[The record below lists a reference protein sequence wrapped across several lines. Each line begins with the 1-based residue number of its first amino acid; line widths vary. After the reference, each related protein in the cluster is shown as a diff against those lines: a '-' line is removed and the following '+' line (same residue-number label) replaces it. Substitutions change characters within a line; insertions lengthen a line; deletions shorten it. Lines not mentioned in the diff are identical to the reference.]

1 MHTVKHKNRGYA
13 ETWTSEQLDKLLS
26 EPWLK
31 QMVAEI
37 RAGDEKKKEK
47 LPYICPHYTQFKN
60 NHRAQADI
68 IPEAFTFMTCVDV
81 DDKRLVKRA
90 IKRALELNE
99 DEYSDWQDMVLRIEY
114 SARKKVHIYI
124 RIPKGMTIEEA
135 QQTFCKE
142 LGIPYDESCI
152 TPERFIYVTGKDE
165 EVFRSPHWL
174 EPLSEEEIAER
185 REAYLNRGLDVDG
198 RALKGVSKVQEVSR
212 VQGVQGVQGVSK
224 VSGEVKEDDSTD
236 SNPSTLN
243 SKQEWHGYDVQK
255 IIDVRYAKKMPCAA
269 DSNRHKESLKLA
281 SDLLIMLD
289 GDKKAVQR
297 IVEAQKWVQEIID
310 ERNEDVERTV
320 NSAAERMAEKE
331 KKYEWQQP
339 SAEMRT
345 AIAEVTGKTFK
356 EIVKTQSNSIE
367 EESKGEQKVSI
378 YASLPLEEWSKEL
391 QEMAKTFPCM
401 KELFANVHP
410 MKLPAVLFSSAAM
423 LGTLMTRTWYHFWYE
438 PSIVRR
444 LNYSIF
450 IIGDPGA
457 GKNLVEKNYKTLMN
471 PIKEKDQELITQVND
486 YKDSRTERST
496 STKAQ
501 KGDALK
507 RPVVPIRMHPARTAT
522 GEFIRH
528 MQAAKET
535 IQGQTLYLHMFSFDA
550 ELDNVTNNSKGGD
563 WKNRDAM
570 ELKAFHNEEDGQ
582 MYANTESVTGMFN
595 VYWNFIY
602 TGTPYALGRKVNQ
615 RNFGNGLSTR
625 LAVIPLPDKGVAS
638 RNQESDSKATETLLE
653 WAYRLDKVEGE
664 LPIEPLNDE
673 TYEWQ
678 SNKLEIAEFNNDRAD
693 RILLKRVPYYGI
705 GVAIPFILMRH
716 WNEWQKK
723 KTLTMDEKD
732 RRLCRLAMEIQY
744 RCQHFFFGEMAR
756 IYFEDQNKMFVPRK
770 RTTRY
775 QECYSKLPET
785 FNTKQFMEVFGCS
798 QQSASRALM
807 RFQSDGVV
815 KRVKYGHYKKVL
827 QALA

>member
-1 MHTVKHKNRGYA
+1 MRTIAVNSMLTGKRKNRGYA
-13 ETWTSEQLDKLLS
+13 ESWTSEQLDKLLS

-37 RAGDEKKKEK
+37 RAGDVKKKDE
-47 LPYICPHYTQFKN
+47 LPYICPHYTQFRN

-68 IPEAFTFMTCVDV
+68 IPEAFTYMTCVDV
-81 DDKRLVKRA
+81 DDFALVDKA

-99 DEYSDWQDMVLRIEY
+99 DEYSDWKDMVLRIEY
-114 SARKKVHIYI
+114 SARRKVHIYI

-135 QQTFCKE
+135 QRAFCKE
-142 LGIPYDESCI
+142 LEVPYDESCI
-152 TPERFIYVTGKDE
+152 TPERFIYLTGKDE
-165 EVFRSPHWL
+165 EVYRSEHWL
-174 EPLSEEEIAER
+174 EPLSEEELNER

-198 RALKGVSKVQEVSR
+198 RKLEAV
-212 VQGVQGVQGVSK
+212 
-224 VSGEVKEDDSTD
+224 D
-236 SNPSTLN
+236 
-243 SKQEWHGYDVQK
+243 
-255 IIDVRYAKKMPCAA
+255 
-269 DSNRHKESLKLA
+269 SLKLKVD
-281 SDLLIMLD
+281 SEE
-289 GDKKAVQR
+289 KAG
-297 IVEAQKWVQEIID
+297 VETAD
-310 ERNEDVERTV
+310 ERTRYIFNACMREAGLTANDLIEEGGRHNSLKSILSVGATQLLTQAELNSVLSEMMPEHWQDQNIRQLVKDFYERYSEPNQKMTQFQRKV
-320 NSAAERMAEKE
+320 YAQSRKMEKKE
-331 KKYEWQQP
+331 KP
-339 SAEMRT
+339 L
-345 AIAEVTGKTFK
+345 
-356 EIVKTQSNSIE
+356 SNSPE
-367 EESKGEQKVSI
+367 GENKEEQKGSV
-378 YASLPLEEWSKEL
+378 YAQLPLEEWSKEL
-391 QEMAKTFPCM
+391 QELAKSFPCM
-401 KELFANVHP
+401 KELFMNVHP

-423 LGTLMTRTWYHFWYE
+423 FGTLMTRVWYHFWYE

-457 GKNLVEKNYKTLMN
+457 GKNLVEKIYKALMA
-471 PIKEKDQELITQVND
+471 PIKERDQELINQVND
-486 YKDSRTERST
+486 YKDNRTERST

-507 RPVVPIRMHPARTAT
+507 RPVVPIRIHPARTAT

-528 MQAAKET
+528 MTAAVET
-535 IQGQTLYLHMFSFDA
+535 VKGQTLNLHMFSFDA
-550 ELDNVTNNSKGGD
+550 ELDNATKQNKGGD
-563 WKNRDAM
+563 WKDREIL

-595 VYWNFIY
+595 VYWNFVF

-625 LAVIPLPDKGVAS
+625 LAVIPLPDKGIAS
-638 RNQESDSKATETLLE
+638 RKQESNPQAGETLME

-775 QECYSKLPET
+775 QECYNKLPET
-785 FNTKQFMEVFGCS
+785 FTSKQFQEVFECS
-798 QQSASRALM
+798 QQTASRALL

-815 KRVKYGHYKKVL
+815 KRVKFGHYKKVL
-827 QALA
+827 QALT

>member
-1 MHTVKHKNRGYA
+1 MKTIAVNSMHTVKHKNRGYA

-37 RAGDEKKKEK
+37 RAGDVKKKEE
-47 LPYICPHYTQFKN
+47 LPYICPHYTQFRN

-68 IPEAFTFMTCVDV
+68 IPEAFTYMTCVDV
-81 DDKRLVKRA
+81 DDLSLVDKAIRKARRLNRDK
-90 IKRALELNE
+90 
-99 DEYSDWQDMVLRIEY
+99 YSEWYRQVLRIEY

-124 RIPKGMTIEEA
+124 RIPVGKTIEEA
-135 QQTFCKE
+135 QRAFCDDM
-142 LGIPYDESCI
+142 GVPYDESCI
-152 TPERFIYVTGKDE
+152 TPERFIYLTGKAE
-165 EVFRSPHWL
+165 EVYRSKQWL
-174 EPLSEEEIAER
+174 KPLSEEELNER

-198 RALKGVSKVQEVSR
+198 RKLKGQTPSNSPSMGRTLKISKVSKVQEV
-212 VQGVQGVQGVSK
+212 QEEVS
-224 VSGEVKEDDSTD
+224 
-236 SNPSTLN
+236 L
-243 SKQEWHGYDVQK
+243 WHGYDVQQ
-255 IIDVRYAKKMPCAA
+255 IIDARYAEKLPCAA

-297 IVEAQKWVQEIID
+297 IVEAQKWVQEIIE
-310 ERNEDVERTV
+310 ERNENVERTV

-345 AIAEVTGKTFK
+345 AIAEVTGKTFR
-356 EIVKTQSNSIE
+356 EIVKTSPNPSQGGESN
-367 EESKGEQKVSI
+367 EQKTSI
-378 YASLPLEEWSKEL
+378 YAQLPLNDWAEEL
-391 QEMAKTFPCM
+391 QELAKSFPCM
-401 KELFANVHP
+401 KELFMNVHP

-457 GKNLVEKNYKTLMN
+457 GKNLIEKLNKMLMA
-471 PIKEKDQELITQVND
+471 PIKESDDELIAQVNR

-507 RPVVPIRMHPARTAT
+507 RPVVPIRLHPARTAT

-528 MQAAKET
+528 MTAAVET
-535 IQGQTLYLHMFSFDA
+535 VQGTAMNLHLFSFDS
-550 ELDNVTNNSKGGD
+550 ELDNVTKNNRGGD
-563 WKNRDAM
+563 WKDREVL
-570 ELKAFHNEEDGQ
+570 ELKAFHNEQDGQ
-582 MYANTESVTGMFN
+582 MYANIESVTGMFN

-602 TGTPYALGRKVNQ
+602 TGTPYALGRKVTQ
-615 RNFGNGLSTR
+615 RNFGNGMATR
-625 LAVIPLPDKGVAS
+625 LAVIPMPDVGMAQRHQKV
-638 RNQESDSKATETLLE
+638 DTKALDRLEE

-673 TYEWQ
+673 TYDWQ
-678 SNKLEIAEFNNDRAD
+678 SSHMEIADFNNDKAERMLVK
-693 RILLKRVPYYGI
+693 RIPYYGI
-705 GVAIPFILMRH
+705 GVAMPFILMRH
-716 WNEWQKK
+716 WNEWQEK
-723 KTLTMDEKD
+723 KTLTMDDKD

-744 RCQHFFFGEMAR
+744 RCQHFFFGEMAH
-756 IYFEDQNKMFVPRK
+756 IYFEDQNKVFVPRK

-775 QECYSKLPET
+775 QECYRKLPDQFT
-785 FNTKQFMEVFGCS
+785 TKQFMEVFGCS
-798 QQSASRALM
+798 QPTASKAISRFLNEAVVEQSS
-807 RFQSDGVV
+807 
-815 KRVKYGHYKKVL
+815 YGHYKKRL
-827 QALA
+827 KAL

>member
-1 MHTVKHKNRGYA
+1 MEVMKVISGNSRKDHRGYA
-13 ETWTSEQLDKLLS
+13 ESWTSEQLDKLLS
-26 EPWLK
+26 EDWLR

-37 RAGDEKKKEK
+37 RAGDVKKKEE
-47 LPYICPHYTQFKN
+47 LPYICPHYTQFRN

-81 DDKRLVKRA
+81 DDFALVDKA
-90 IKRALELNE
+90 IKRAMELNE
-99 DEYSDWQDMVLRIEY
+99 DEYSDWKDMVLRIEY
-114 SARKKVHIYI
+114 SARRKVHIYI
-124 RIPKGMTIEEA
+124 RIPEGMTIEEA
-135 QQTFCKE
+135 QRAFCKE
-142 LGIPYDESCI
+142 LEVPYDESCI

-165 EVFRSPHWL
+165 EVYRSEHWL
-174 EPLSEEEIAER
+174 EPLSEEELNER

-198 RALKGVSKVQEVSR
+198 RLLKGQTPSNSPSMGRTLKISKVSKVQEV
-212 VQGVQGVQGVSK
+212 QEEVS
-224 VSGEVKEDDSTD
+224 
-236 SNPSTLN
+236 L
-243 SKQEWHGYDVQK
+243 WHGYDVQQ
-255 IIDVRYAKKMPCAA
+255 IIDARYAEKLPCAA

-297 IVEAQKWVQEIID
+297 IVEAQKWVQEIIE
-310 ERNEDVERTV
+310 ERNENVERTV

-345 AIAEVTGKTFK
+345 AIAEVTGKTFR
-356 EIVKTQSNSIE
+356 EIVKPLSNSPE
-367 EESKGEQKVSI
+367 GESKEEQKGSV

-391 QEMAKTFPCM
+391 QELAKSFPCM
-401 KELFANVHP
+401 KELFSNVHP

-423 LGTLMTRTWYHFWYE
+423 FGTLMTRTWYHFWYE

-457 GKNLVEKNYKTLMN
+457 GKNLVEKIYKTLME
-471 PIKEKDQELITQVND
+471 PIKERDKELINQVND

-507 RPVVPIRMHPARTAT
+507 RPIVPIRMHPARTAT

-535 IQGQTLYLHMFSFDA
+535 IQGRTLYLHMFSFDA

-595 VYWNFIY
+595 IYWNFIY

-625 LAVIPLPDKGVAS
+625 LAVIPLPDVGIATRK
-638 RNQESDSKATETLLE
+638 QESNPKARETLLE
-653 WAYRLDKVEGE
+653 WASRLDKVEGE

-678 SNKLEIAEFNNDRAD
+678 SNMLEIAEFNNDRAD
-693 RILLKRVPYYGI
+693 RTLLKRVPYYGI
-705 GVAIPFILMRH
+705 GIAIPFIMMRH

-756 IYFEDQNKMFVPRK
+756 IYFEDQNKVFVSRK
-770 RTTRY
+770 RTSKY

-785 FNTKQFMEVFGCS
+785 FTSKQFQEVFGCS
-798 QQSASRALM
+798 QPSASKSIQRLIH
-807 RFQSDGVV
+807 DGVV
-815 KRVKYGHYKKVL
+815 KQVRYGHYKKVL
-827 QALA
+827 QALQ